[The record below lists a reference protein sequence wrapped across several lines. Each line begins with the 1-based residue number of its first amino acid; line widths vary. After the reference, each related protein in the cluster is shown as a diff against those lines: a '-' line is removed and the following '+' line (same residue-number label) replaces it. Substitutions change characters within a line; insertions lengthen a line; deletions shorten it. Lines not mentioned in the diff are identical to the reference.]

1 VSDDARSFARSLSLP
16 YCGVNAGFEAAKWL
30 EDGSTVASLAL
41 LPLHHDG
48 DVYGLLVLASP
59 DATRYT
65 ADMGVEFLT
74 QLAEVASA
82 ALARL
87 LD

>member
-1 VSDDARSFARSLSLP
+1 
-16 YCGVNAGFEAAKWL
+16 
-30 EDGSTVASLAL
+30 VASLAL

-59 DATRYT
+59 DAIRYT

>member
-1 VSDDARSFARSLSLP
+1 MTPIKRRGLL
-16 YCGVNAGFEAAKWL
+16 
-30 EDGSTVASLAL
+30 ASLAL

-48 DVYGLLVLASP
+48 DVYGLLVLGSP